1 MGEPSVNP
9 SPDATGTPDASVI
22 IVTWNGKKYAEMCL
36 RSLSHV
42 HDLSFETIVVDNA
55 STDGTPELVEREFSQ
70 VRLIHS
76 GGNLGF
82 AKGNNI
88 GIRASR
94 GRYLCLVNSD
104 VIVPPDCL
112 STMIRFMDANPSV
125 GLAGP
130 AMLGPN
136 GGGVRRSSMR
146 FPSLA
151 NSLVRA
157 LALDTVGPVKKLVK
171 SQLMT
176 DFHHDDIADVDVLN
190 GWFWVARREAV
201 DQVGPLDEQF
211 FMYGEDVDW
220 CRRFHQAGWRI
231 VFYPAA
237 SAVHFG
243 GASSSVAPVRF
254 YVEQERANIQYW
266 RKHHSLPATAAYC
279 AIVFLHNVIRLV
291 AYLGVSALI
300 SNKRR
305 IAVAKARCSWFL
317 LGWMSGLHRA
327 ALPGKEA

>member
-1 MGEPSVNP
+1 MI
-9 SPDATGTPDASVI
+9 PDSHPAGGPDASVI
-22 IVTWNGKKYAEMCL
+22 IVTWNAKKYVEMCL

-42 HDLSFETIVVDNA
+42 DNVSFETIVVDNA
-55 STDGTPELVEREFSQ
+55 STDGTPELVERDFSQ
-70 VRLIHS
+70 VRLIPS

-88 GIRASR
+88 GIHASR

-112 STMIRFMDANPSV
+112 KTLVRFMDANPAV

-130 AMLGPN
+130 AMLGPH
-136 GGGVRRSSMR
+136 GSGVRRSCMR

-151 NSLVRA
+151 NALVRA
-157 LALDTVGPVKKLVK
+157 FALDTVGPVKSLVK

-176 DFHHDDIADVDVLN
+176 DFHHDDIADVDILN
-190 GWFWVARREAV
+190 GWFWIARREAV
-201 DQVGPLDEQF
+201 DQVGLLDEQF

-220 CRRFHQAGWRI
+220 CRRFHQGGWRV

-266 RKHHSLPATAAYC
+266 KKHHGPVATAAYC
-279 AIVFLHNVIRLV
+279 AIVFLHNVVRLV
-291 AYLGVSALI
+291 AYAIVSLLV

-317 LGWMSGLHRA
+317 LGWMSGLRRRP
-327 ALPGKEA
+327 LRNKEA